1 MNAALSSTVIP
12 VLGLTLVHFL
22 WQGAALALAFGAGRR
37 ILRHRSPA
45 ARYLLGAA
53 TLAMML
59 AAPVFTAGVLLR
71 GDSVAPP
78 FPDTAGGRAA
88 IAPGPGQ
95 LATSVAPGGASA
107 GPDAEGEGSIAG
119 VPDPDGAGAIRTPLR
134 IPGPDGRWPALVVLL
149 WMAGVGLSSV
159 RLVGG
164 FVLVRAHAQR
174 AREAVP
180 TELRDRFGALRR
192 AVGVTNRV
200 DLAISASVSAPMVVG
215 IVRPVVLLPMSAVT
229 GLRPLQLE
237 AILAHELAHVR
248 RHDPLVNVLQAA
260 VETVLFY
267 HPAVWWVSGV
277 VRRDREEACDDV
289 AVDATEIR
297 AADYARALLTLAE
310 AHATT
315 AAPAAAAT
323 GSGLAGRVRRLLG
336 RSAGGR
342 MGTADAL
349 GAAGALLLATLSMGI
364 LTATDAATGAERDDD
379 TASTTDAVFA
389 DFEPPSSSLRRTL
402 EHGPWRRHDS
412 GDHARIEYER
422 RGGWECQVESDGR
435 FLFARDGRSVEWM
448 DAGAALEIEERDR
461 DGVARLA
468 VFEAED
474 AGPPTVRFEVRDRG
488 ERWREVQDH
497 EAGMRWVAP
506 FLQSLQAMG
515 LDATERARR
524 LMREDGPRA
533 VIDVARDVESDGT
546 KARFFRGAASVD
558 DVQSEDLAVLIEG
571 AGRVVVS
578 DGTLSSLLQEL
589 AADAARDE
597 VIADALWSACRG
609 IESDGTMA
617 SLLTELLEDGV
628 IDAPRALELGASWI
642 ESDGTLASLLD
653 AVVHLSGE
661 GTLGDARDRSSP
673 LARALGSI
681 ESDGTLS
688 STLIRLVRGGALTA
702 DAALEVAGDEIG
714 SDGTLAATIDEVAD
728 DASPD
733 AVEDALRS
741 IGSDGTLGSLLVELH
756 RRGTF
761 DAATTLALAVDRIG
775 SDGSL
780 GTVVRRVLDPPSRP
794 SREEVLDL
802 HDRVDELL
810 DDRGD
815 RRRVHEILDRIL

>member
-1 MNAALSSTVIP
+1 MSAALSSTVIP

-22 WQGAALALAFGAGRR
+22 WQGAALAAAFAVGRR
-37 ILRHRSPA
+37 LLRHRSPGT
-45 ARYLLGAA
+45 RYLLGAA
-53 TLAMML
+53 TLALML
-59 AAPVFTAGVLLR
+59 VAPVLTAGVLLH
-71 GDSVAPP
+71 GDPIVSPSGWMARDRAVGSPA
-78 FPDTAGGRAA
+78 AGGVGISPSSDRTPSRSATGA
-88 IAPGPGQ
+88 GGGIAG
-95 LATSVAPGGASA
+95 S
-107 GPDAEGEGSIAG
+107 PDAGEALDAR
-119 VPDPDGAGAIRTPLR
+119 PGATEAPHG
-134 IPGPDGRWPALVVLL
+134 GRWPALVVLL
-149 WMAGVGLSSV
+149 WMTGVGLSSI

-164 FVLVRAHAQR
+164 FVLVRAQARR

-180 TELRDRFGALRR
+180 AELRERFGALRR
-192 AVGVTNRV
+192 AVGVTGRV

-215 IVRPVVLLPMSAVT
+215 ILRPVVLLPMSAVT

-267 HPAVWWVSGV
+267 HPAVWWVSAV

-310 AHATT
+310 AHATA

-336 RSAGGR
+336 RSPGGR

-364 LTATDAATGAERDDD
+364 LTATDAATGEGDDP
-379 TASTTDAVFA
+379 ASGADAVFA
-389 DFEPPSSSLRRTL
+389 DFEPMSSSVMRTL
-402 EHGPWRRHDS
+402 ERGPWRRHDS
-412 GDHARIEYER
+412 GDHTRIEYER

-435 FLFARDGRSVEWM
+435 LLFARDGRSVEWM
-448 DAGAALEIEERDR
+448 DAGASLEIEERDR

-468 VFEAED
+468 VFEAGDDGTPEV
-474 AGPPTVRFEVRDRG
+474 TFEVRDRG
-488 ERWREVQDH
+488 DRWREVSDH

-506 FLQSLQAMG
+506 FLESLQAMG

-533 VIDVARDVESDGT
+533 VVDAAREVESDGT

-558 DVQSEDLAVLIEG
+558 GVSSEDLAVLIEG
-571 AGRVVVS
+571 AGRTVES
-578 DGTLSSLLQEL
+578 DGTLSSLLRHL
-589 AADAARDE
+589 SADAAHDE
-597 VIADALWSACRG
+597 VVADALWSACRD

-617 SLLTELLEDGV
+617 SLLTDLLEDEI

-642 ESDGTLASLLD
+642 ESDGTLASLID
-653 AVVHLSGE
+653 AVAHLSGP
-661 GTLGDARDRSSP
+661 GALGDVLDRSSP
-673 LARALGSI
+673 LARALASI

-688 STLIRLVRGGALTA
+688 SSLVRLVRRGLLPA
-702 DAALEVAGDEIG
+702 DAALEVARDEIG
-714 SDGTLAATIDEVAD
+714 SDGTLAATIDEMAD
-728 DASPD
+728 DASPR
-733 AVEDALRS
+733 AVEDALHA

-756 RRGTF
+756 RRGTL
-761 DAATTLALAVDRIG
+761 DAATTLAIGADRIG

-794 SREEVLDL
+794 TREEVLDL